1 MNKCI
6 SKKPFSSKLE
16 TAKIAPIFKKNDPNG
31 RTNSRPISLFP
42 LIICIFKN
50 ILNKRFEKFS
60 EKILLPK
67 LGFRKGYSVQSGF
80 LKLLKIWRKG
90 LDK

>member
-1 MNKCI
+1 M
-6 SKKPFSSKLE
+6 
-16 TAKIAPIFKKNDPNG
+16 
-31 RTNSRPISLFP
+31 
-42 LIICIFKN
+42 
-50 ILNKRFEKFS
+50 LNKRFEKFS